1 MKIFYLFNNKI
12 KGIKY
17 NKIND
22 YQILQ
27 KLWEKIIKVYKVK
40 RLVDNNIFRFK
51 KVKLL
56 NLSDKEKLYNP

>member
-27 KLWEKIIKVYKVK
+27 KIMRKNHQSL
-40 RLVDNNIFRFK
+40 
-51 KVKLL
+51 
-56 NLSDKEKLYNP
+56 